1 MFLHA
6 NIPTIAHANFISPY
20 GCWGYLLMFDN
31 DEQYHSS
38 TLSLFARTLTATSDL
53 RQTVPGG
60 TRWWTSI
67 YKNEKVGLLYTYL
80 LPGNHCEILS
90 LFLVTLVLLFP
101 QPVSFPMDNTSLPAQ
116 KHPNSKVFNGPQECF
131 KTWLRS
137 DGLIWEKNILMSLT
151 FPKTFNTSLPQDLVG
166 LGRVTFF
173 VYFSYIT

>member
-1 MFLHA
+1 
-6 NIPTIAHANFISPY
+6 
-20 GCWGYLLMFDN
+20 MFDN

-38 TLSLFARTLTATSDL
+38 TLSLFARTLTAASDL

-60 TRWWTSI
+60 TRSWTSI

-80 LPGNHCEILS
+80 LQGNHCEILS

-101 QPVSFPMDNTSLPAQ
+101 QPVSFLMDNTSLPPQ
-116 KHPNSKVFNGPQECF
+116 KHPNSKIFHGPQECF

-137 DGLIWEKNILMSLT
+137 EGLIWEKNILMSLT
-151 FPKTFNTSLPQDLVG
+151 SPKTFNTSLPQDLVG
-166 LGRVTFF
+166 LGRVAFF

>member
-20 GCWGYLLMFDN
+20 GCWGYLLVFDN

-80 LPGNHCEILS
+80 LQGNHCEILS

-101 QPVSFPMDNTSLPAQ
+101 QPVSFPMDNTSLPPQ
-116 KHPNSKVFNGPQECF
+116 KHPNSKVFHGPQECF

-137 DGLIWEKNILMSLT
+137 EGLIWEKTFLCHLHSQKCLTQVSL
-151 FPKTFNTSLPQDLVG
+151 
-166 LGRVTFF
+166 R
-173 VYFSYIT
+173 I